1 MIIDR
6 DGNITII
13 NQENL
18 PVVTLVK
25 NIEKAYDKLKNY
37 HLIISLSS
45 IEKICLEEIIEF
57 LRLSNQHRG
66 DKKSFVVVS
75 DMVDLDEMPDEIV
88 VVPTMQ
94 EAYDI
99 IEMEEIERDLGF

>member
-18 PVVTLVK
+18 PVVPLVK
-25 NIEKAYDKLKNY
+25 NIEKAYDKFKNY

-45 IEKICLEEIIEF
+45 IEKISLEEIIEF
-57 LRLSNQHRG
+57 LRLSNRHRG

-99 IEMEEIERDLGF
+99 IEMEEIERD

>member
-6 DGNITII
+6 EGNITII
-13 NQENL
+13 NQENSPL
-18 PVVTLVK
+18 KTLV
-25 NIEKAYDKLKNY
+25 NDIEKTYGKFKSY
-37 HLIISLSS
+37 HLIVSLSS
-45 IEKICLEEIIEF
+45 IETISLEDVIEF
-57 LRLSNQHRG
+57 LHLSNKHRG
-66 DKKSFVVVS
+66 DKKSFVLVT
-75 DMVDLDEMPDEIV
+75 DKVDLEEMPDEIV